1 MKPPP
6 PEEFSPFCSERDWRE
21 QCTLGSS
28 AVDVISRVSFHDGFA
43 SQMQTLLPSTSGTG
57 NDRGLVFILRPE
69 QAVCTWYLETGD
81 TKPVQSVALT
91 LSYSERGNSLS
102 KVIRGVPRYWVVNSS
117 VVSVICLWNPKEHYP
132 GKIVYYGCSLFNQ
145 SVSL

>member
-1 MKPPP
+1 MKPP
-6 PEEFSPFCSERDWRE
+6 PEEFSPFCSERVWRE

-28 AVDVISRVSFHDGFA
+28 AVDVISQVSFHDGFA

-132 GKIVYYGCSLFNQ
+132 GKIVYYGCGLFNQ

>member
-1 MKPPP
+1 MKVWVLEHGDETAP
-6 PEEFSPFCSERDWRE
+6 PEEFSPFCSERVWRE

-28 AVDVISRVSFHDGFA
+28 AVDVISQVSFHDGFA

-102 KVIRGVPRYWVVNSS
+102 KVIRGHGHH
-117 VVSVICLWNPKEHYP
+117 LWNPKEHYP